1 MTNTQLMQILK
12 VQSFKLKTKTQKKN
26 KNNNN
31 NKKNQFHRRLRWDG
45 TFKFNMACEAA
56 ALKAGSEVACTVSG
70 GRLFQILTALGKY
83 EYE

>member
-1 MTNTQLMQILK
+1 MTNTQLMQIK
-12 VQSFKLKTKTQKKN
+12 SSEFQIKKN
-26 KNNNN
+26 KQKK

-45 TFKFNMACEAA
+45 TFKFDMACEAA

>member
-1 MTNTQLMQILK
+1 MTNTQLMQIK
-12 VQSFKLKTKTQKKN
+12 SSEFQIKKN
-26 KNNNN
+26 KQKK